1 MAGLGVMIR
10 TEILIGEVR
19 EMIRWG
25 NRSAGNQI
33 CKVKDWIRQMVS
45 WVSGQP
51 GEHAVVQ

>member
-25 NRSAGNQI
+25 NRAVGNLI
-33 CKVKDWIRQMVS
+33 YKVIDWIGQMVS